1 MEQTTSSKLVA
12 SKQGWEVVVE
22 PNKNKLAAEK
32 IIPNAF
38 FLMTSLRNKIHC
50 LVGHWAGAPNI
61 INRGLQLDA
70 ASLDNRNL
78 WVKYENAVTTPQ

>member
-1 MEQTTSSKLVA
+1 
-12 SKQGWEVVVE
+12 
-22 PNKNKLAAEK
+22 
-32 IIPNAF
+32 
-38 FLMTSLRNKIHC
+38 MTSLRNKIHC